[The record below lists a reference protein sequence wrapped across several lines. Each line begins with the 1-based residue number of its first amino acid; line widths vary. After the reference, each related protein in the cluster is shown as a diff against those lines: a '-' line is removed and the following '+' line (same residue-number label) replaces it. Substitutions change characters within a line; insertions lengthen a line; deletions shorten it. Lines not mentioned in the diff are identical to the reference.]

1 MQQNRLHHF
10 ILHIYYFETFLR
22 DFTEEQ
28 SDILNEVSS
37 AHSLLKGGCESND
50 TCDMQTLRLFSSGLP
65 HYVCTSNFNINLF
78 KPP

>member
-10 ILHIYYFETFLR
+10 ILHIYYFKTFLR
-22 DFTEEQ
+22 DFAEEQ

-37 AHSLLKGGCESND
+37 AHSLLKRDCESND
-50 TCDMQTLRLFSSGLP
+50 TCDMQTLSLFSSGLP
-65 HYVCTSNFNINLF
+65 HYGCTTNFNINLF